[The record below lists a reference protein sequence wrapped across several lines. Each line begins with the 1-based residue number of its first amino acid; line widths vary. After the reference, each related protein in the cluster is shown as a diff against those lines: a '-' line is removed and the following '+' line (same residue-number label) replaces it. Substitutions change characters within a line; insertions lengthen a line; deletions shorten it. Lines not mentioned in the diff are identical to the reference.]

1 MRSEMGNHRTES
13 KRLRFPGQQTKGLK
27 GLVNPIG
34 IRMLWGGTKEKE
46 TEGEAE
52 EAADV

>member
-13 KRLRFPGQQTKGLK
+13 KRLRFPGQQTKGLE

-34 IRMLWGGTKEKE
+34 ITMLWWDTEQKE
-46 TEGEAE
+46 TEGEAQE
-52 EAADV
+52 EADV